1 MFVVFLFIYFWED
14 LTHCELIF
22 FSLIFINRFFKKK
35 KRNCIIRSKLIIQ
48 ILIFKKVLFMLKHQG
63 KKQSRSQLTKSNP
76 P

>member
-35 KRNCIIRSKLIIQ
+35 TKLYNKIKTHHSDIN
-48 ILIFKKVLFMLKHQG
+48 I
-63 KKQSRSQLTKSNP
+63 
-76 P
+76 